1 MTLDA
6 DDVDVYVA
14 TEWGG
19 TRRGVLTDPNPS
31 WGQSSS
37 AITESHPLAGE
48 VIHVSNMNYQGMLLN
63 TVDISGKQSMHTT
76 FGPKPRAP

>member
-19 TRRGVLTDPNPS
+19 NALGGVLTDA
-31 WGQSSS
+31 GQSGS
-37 AITESHPLAGE
+37 ANRVSVAGE
-48 VIHVSNMNYQGMLLN
+48 VIHVR
-63 TVDISGKQSMHTT
+63 T
-76 FGPKPRAP
+76 